1 VSRPTPLSRTGTSRS
16 KSADC
21 RALGEGRSG
30 SRYLVTN
37 PRRGYL
43 FVAPVTIAEEAASEA
58 PLAAETRR
66 QDNLPVR
73 LTRLIRGAVT
83 VSSLVGQVL
92 RLRLLPI
99 VGLAGI
105 GKISVALAVAEELV
119 GTYQHGVWL
128 IDLAALDYPRLL
140 AATLAAV
147 LGLDIRSEILS
158 SSLIAALRGRQ
169 MLLLLDRRGDARKRL
184 LKVHRLHSVRLVDA
198 RRWKRSVGA
207 IAMSGAGTNRPH
219 CLRPAESAYWGGAA
233 FSGTSRSRESRRRR
247 PRAFTGT

>member
-1 VSRPTPLSRTGTSRS
+1 MANSDDHLQLVKDTTSPGSAERPILSGPSACFRHNGCCWEPTSPFASGRRALDILIALVERAGEVVSKDRLVARVSPNTFVEDGNLKFQIGGLR
-16 KSADC
+16 

-30 SRYLVTN
+30 SRYLVTI

-140 AATLAAV
+140 AAALAAA
-147 LGLDIRSEILS
+147 LGLDIRSEILFQ
-158 SSLIAALRGRQ
+158 LDRCAKRQADAAL
-169 MLLLLDRRGDARKRL
+169 A
-184 LKVHRLHSVRLVDA
+184 
-198 RRWKRSVGA
+198 
-207 IAMSGAGTNRPH
+207 
-219 CLRPAESAYWGGAA
+219 
-233 FSGTSRSRESRRRR
+233 
-247 PRAFTGT
+247 

>member
-1 VSRPTPLSRTGTSRS
+1 VSRPTPLSRTATSTS

-21 RALGEGRSG
+21 AGRLARDVAAVG
-30 SRYLVTN
+30 ILLRFPVAATL
-37 PRRGYL
+37 
-43 FVAPVTIAEEAASEA
+43 VAPVTIAEEAASEA

-119 GTYQHGVWL
+119 GTYEHGVWL

-140 AATLAAV
+140 AAALAAA
-147 LGLDIRSEILS
+147 LGLDIRSEILFQ
-158 SSLIAALRGRQ
+158 LDRCAKRQADAAL
-169 MLLLLDRRGDARKRL
+169 A
-184 LKVHRLHSVRLVDA
+184 
-198 RRWKRSVGA
+198 
-207 IAMSGAGTNRPH
+207 
-219 CLRPAESAYWGGAA
+219 
-233 FSGTSRSRESRRRR
+233 
-247 PRAFTGT
+247 

>member
-1 VSRPTPLSRTGTSRS
+1 LVERAGEVVSKDRLVARVSPNTFVEDGNLKFQIGGLR
-16 KSADC
+16 

-30 SRYLVTN
+30 SRYLVTI

-105 GKISVALAVAEELV
+105 GKISVGLAVAEELV

-140 AATLAAV
+140 AAALAAA
-147 LGLDIRSEILS
+147 LGLDIRSEILFQ
-158 SSLIAALRGRQ
+158 LDRCAKRQADAAL
-169 MLLLLDRRGDARKRL
+169 A
-184 LKVHRLHSVRLVDA
+184 
-198 RRWKRSVGA
+198 
-207 IAMSGAGTNRPH
+207 
-219 CLRPAESAYWGGAA
+219 
-233 FSGTSRSRESRRRR
+233 
-247 PRAFTGT
+247 